1 MPDVGQTWMTLTVDL
16 TAVSGS
22 RNFVSRNGMF
32 TAAVTRCAT
41 PVSRLAELVASL
53 HSES

>member
-1 MPDVGQTWMTLTVDL
+1 
-16 TAVSGS
+16 
-22 RNFVSRNGMF
+22 MF

-53 HSES
+53 HSESWWATSTWALRPPP